1 MLLLLLPVLIVHLTH
16 HIQFQY
22 NPEWFEDEDEG
33 DGADD
38 WDLGKYRR
46 QKEEEDLA
54 KEELRIAQLS
64 LTDGVHEEAAE
75 DNGGGHG
82 LHSGIVP

>member
-1 MLLLLLPVLIVHLTH
+1 MLFPFRSILIVQFTY

-38 WDLGKYRR
+38 WDLSKYRR
-46 QKEEEDLA
+46 QQEEEDLA

-64 LTDGVHEEAAE
+64 LADDDHEGAAGCSDG
-75 DNGGGHG
+75 GQG
-82 LHSGIVP
+82 LDSGVVP